1 MIKDLKQAS
10 KKNEA
15 PIWSRL
21 ADLALKQSSRKVVN
35 LARINTATKEND
47 VLFVPS
53 KVLGTGN
60 ISHKI
65 TLCSF
70 SISTSAANKIIQNGG
85 KIMTYS
91 DMIKKYPTGMHHAN
105 HCFPTF
111 LLEFWQRNLG
121 KVAFSKLNLRRMSTL
136 LANSTP
142 QR

>member
-1 MIKDLKQAS
+1 MVNQVVLHMIKDLKQAS

-21 ADLALKQSSRKVVN
+21 AELAKKPSTSKRVVN
-35 LARINTATKEND
+35 LSRINNTTKDND
-47 VLFVPS
+47 VLFVPG

-91 DMIKKYPTGMHHAN
+91 DMIKKYPTGKGVII
-105 HCFPTF
+105 F
-111 LLEFWQRNLG
+111 G
-121 KVAFSKLNLRRMSTL
+121 
-136 LANSTP
+136 
-142 QR
+142 